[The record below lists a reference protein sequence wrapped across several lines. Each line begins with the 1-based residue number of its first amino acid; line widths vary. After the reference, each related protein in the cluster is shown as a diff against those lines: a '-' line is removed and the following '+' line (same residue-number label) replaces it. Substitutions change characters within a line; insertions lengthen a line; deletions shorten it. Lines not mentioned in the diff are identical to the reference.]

1 MTVLGFA
8 HDRAARTPWRRRSVL
23 LLSLLAML
31 PGVVGASAV
40 AADYPSRPIKIVVP
54 YAPGGITDTVARLV
68 GEQLA
73 PALGQNV
80 IVENKPGANSIIGAD
95 AVAKSPADGYTL
107 AMVIGAHAANATL
120 YAGKLPFDPVADF
133 APVSLVGTTPLV
145 MVTSTKLPVRT
156 LRELIDYAKSH
167 PGAVNYGSSGV
178 GAAAHLTTE
187 DLARRT
193 GIELVHV
200 PYRGSALAMA
210 DLIAGHIGAMFD
222 TLLLLK
228 PQIDAGSIRGIA
240 VASDKRSAY
249 APDIPTFA
257 EAGVPDFI
265 SSTWTLLLAPANT
278 PRPIVDRLSSEVAKA
293 LGGKA
298 FRDKLLELGVD
309 PVGNTPGE
317 AAEFLKAEVTKW
329 GAVIRAI
336 HLKLD

>member
-1 MTVLGFA
+1 
-8 HDRAARTPWRRRSVL
+8 
-23 LLSLLAML
+23 
-31 PGVVGASAV
+31 
-40 AADYPSRPIKIVVP
+40 
-54 YAPGGITDTVARLV
+54 
-68 GEQLA
+68 
-73 PALGQNV
+73 
-80 IVENKPGANSIIGAD
+80 
-95 AVAKSPADGYTL
+95 
-107 AMVIGAHAANATL
+107 
-120 YAGKLPFDPVADF
+120 
-133 APVSLVGTTPLV
+133 
-145 MVTSTKLPVRT
+145 
-156 LRELIDYAKSH
+156 
-167 PGAVNYGSSGV
+167 
-178 GAAAHLTTE
+178 
-187 DLARRT
+187 
-193 GIELVHV
+193 V

-257 EAGVPDFI
+257 EAGVPDFV

-278 PRPIVDRLSSEVAKA
+278 PRPIVDRLSWEVAKA

>member
-1 MTVLGFA
+1 MHRLRGPAVLLALLALLPFAFSSSGFA
-8 HDRAARTPWRRRSVL
+8 AE
-23 LLSLLAML
+23 
-31 PGVVGASAV
+31 
-40 AADYPSRPIKIVVP
+40 YPSRPIKIVVP

-68 GEQLA
+68 AEQLT

-145 MVTSTKLPVRT
+145 MVTSTKLAVRT
-156 LRELIDYAKSH
+156 LREFIDYAKSH
-167 PGAVNYGSSGV
+167 PGAVDYGSSGV

-210 DLIAGHIGAMFD
+210 DLMAGHIGAMFD

-240 VASDKRSAY
+240 VASEKRSAY
-249 APDIPTFA
+249 APDLPTFA
-257 EAGVPDFI
+257 EAGVPDFV
-265 SSTWTLLLAPANT
+265 SSTWTLLLAPAAT

-293 LGGKA
+293 LGNPA
-298 FRDKLLELGVD
+298 FKNKLLELGVE
-309 PVGNTPGE
+309 PIGNTPEE
-317 AAEFLKAEVTKW
+317 ATEFLKAEVAKW